1 MSEYK
6 FVDWVEI
13 ASKRNKQDIESYL
26 KDINQPDLFE
36 FIQHHTDEG
45 FKALEAGVADDYR
58 WNSLFREIKQAANA
72 ISEKDMPISLI
83 AKAFYDL
90 GRARES
96 LDHPTHEEMADLYKS
111 KVDSINREYPLR
123 VTNLGREHA
132 KKAAQIIAQKKWNDD
147 IEQGIRIGDM
157 CKIVDVEI
165 ITNHK
170 EFMDYLPENTSD
182 MKKWLRPIAPD
193 WAKKGGRPRKRSK
206 K

>member
-45 FKALEAGVADDYR
+45 FKALEAGVVDDYR
-58 WNSLFREIKQAANA
+58 WNSLFREIKQAVNA

-111 KVDSINREYPLR
+111 KLSSINREYPLR
-123 VTNLGREHA
+123 ITNLGREHA
-132 KKAAQIIAQKKWNDD
+132 KEVAQIIASKKWDNDT
-147 IEQGIRIGDM
+147 EQNIRIGAM
-157 CKIVDVEI
+157 CEIVCREI

-170 EFMDYLPENTSD
+170 DFIDYIPEKPDD
-182 MKKWLRPIAPD
+182 MKSWLRPIAPE
-193 WAKKGGRPRKRSK
+193 WAKKGGRPRKKSK